1 MWGEKDCME
10 MEYARLREKNGE
22 PARAMAAGRT
32 TTGTVGGA
40 GLGTQRVSMM
50 NIGNCALSGYSS
62 SRNPPKFPTNST
74 KAVSWQGRMR
84 NFLASEGLEHTV
96 EDTYPTAYVPVIS
109 CSDRTYL
116 DRVHGAALVTAHKR
130 AWGFLLEATCGTD
143 IEERLAACDCVPEA
157 WSVIQEWLLPTLDAE
172 KTLLVRR
179 LETIEMHPG
188 EDPKLFFARVDGVIN
203 IMKAVGIE
211 KL

>member
-1 MWGEKDCME
+1 MKKSKSSNTAVGVHRAAFFCGVIRRRKNMWEEKDWME
-10 MEYARLREKNGE
+10 MEYEHLREKNGA
-22 PARAMAAGRT
+22 PAGAMAAGRT

-74 KAVSWQGRMR
+74 KAVSWLRRMR
-84 NFLASEGLEHTV
+84 NFLASEDLEHAV

-130 AWGFLLEATCGTD
+130 AWGICWKQPVA
-143 IEERLAACDCVPEA
+143 R
-157 WSVIQEWLLPTLDAE
+157 TL
-172 KTLLVRR
+172 KN
-179 LETIEMHPG
+179 G
-188 EDPKLFFARVDGVIN
+188 
-203 IMKAVGIE
+203 
-211 KL
+211 